1 MINRK
6 VVDANWSPK
15 EEPEEVNENYLRH
28 TRRSKMKLTKSQLK
42 QIIKEELEQVT
53 KEVESEENLMEA
65 DAEAAIAELTAAM
78 QVPMT
83 SGGNKR
89 KKRK

>member
-1 MINRK
+1 
-6 VVDANWSPK
+6 
-15 EEPEEVNENYLRH
+15 
-28 TRRSKMKLTKSQLK
+28 MKLTKSQLK

-53 KEVESEENLMEA
+53 KEVESEDSLMEV
-65 DAEAAIAELTAAM
+65 DAESAIAELTAAM

-83 SGGNKR
+83 SGGDKR

>member
-1 MINRK
+1 
-6 VVDANWSPK
+6 
-15 EEPEEVNENYLRH
+15 
-28 TRRSKMKLTKSQLK
+28 MKLTKSQLK

-53 KEVESEENLMEA
+53 KEVESEDSLMEA

-83 SGGNKR
+83 SGGNKG

>member
-1 MINRK
+1 
-6 VVDANWSPK
+6 
-15 EEPEEVNENYLRH
+15 
-28 TRRSKMKLTKSQLK
+28 MKLTKSQLK

>member
-1 MINRK
+1 
-6 VVDANWSPK
+6 
-15 EEPEEVNENYLRH
+15 
-28 TRRSKMKLTKSQLK
+28 MKLTKSQLK

-53 KEVESEENLMEA
+53 KEAESEDNLMEV
-65 DAEAAIAELTAAM
+65 DAESAIAELTAAM